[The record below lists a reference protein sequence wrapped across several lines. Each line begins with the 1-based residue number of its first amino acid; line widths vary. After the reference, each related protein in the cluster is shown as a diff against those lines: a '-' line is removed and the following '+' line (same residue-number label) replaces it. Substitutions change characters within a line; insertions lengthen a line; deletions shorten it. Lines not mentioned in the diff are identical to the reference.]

1 LFSLCVDWPGD
12 YVELNQVN
20 KCIVKGMFFM
30 QDAIM
35 LDQDDLVAEFER
47 KVRNKKIF
55 FEVINPGQNESKGV
69 DIKAMIAENNK
80 LKSELRIFKDIVD
93 RSITIDA
100 RGGFDG

>member
-1 LFSLCVDWPGD
+1 M
-12 YVELNQVN
+12 N

-47 KVRNKKIF
+47 KVRDKKIF

>member
-1 LFSLCVDWPGD
+1 
-12 YVELNQVN
+12 
-20 KCIVKGMFFM
+20 M

-47 KVRNKKIF
+47 KVRDKKIF
-55 FEVINPGQNESKGV
+55 FEVINPGQNESNQNESKGV
-69 DIKAMIAENNK
+69 DIKAIIEENNK

>member
-1 LFSLCVDWPGD
+1 
-12 YVELNQVN
+12 
-20 KCIVKGMFFM
+20 M

-47 KVRNKKIF
+47 KVRDKKIF
-55 FEVINPGQNESKGV
+55 FEVINPGQTESKGV
-69 DIKAMIAENNK
+69 DIKAMIEENNK

-100 RGGFDG
+100 KGGFNG

>member
-1 LFSLCVDWPGD
+1 M
-12 YVELNQVN
+12 ELNQVN

-47 KVRNKKIF
+47 KVRDKKIF
-55 FEVINPGQNESKGV
+55 FEVINPDQVESKGV
-69 DIKAMIAENNK
+69 DIAAMIKENNK

-93 RSITIDA
+93 RSITADA
-100 RGGFDG
+100 RGGFNG

>member
-1 LFSLCVDWPGD
+1 
-12 YVELNQVN
+12 VN

-47 KVRNKKIF
+47 KVRDKKIF
-55 FEVINPGQNESKGV
+55 FEVINPGETESKGV
-69 DIKAMIAENNK
+69 DIQAMLEENNK

-100 RGGFDG
+100 RGGFDV